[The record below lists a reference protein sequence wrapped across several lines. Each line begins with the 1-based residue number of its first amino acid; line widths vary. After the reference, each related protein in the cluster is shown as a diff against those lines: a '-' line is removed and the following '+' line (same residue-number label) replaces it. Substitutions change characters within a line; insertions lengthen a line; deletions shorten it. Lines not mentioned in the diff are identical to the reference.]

1 MENIFGTYESIQL
14 EEMKKVRLMNR
25 IDTKYVTTLPFLIFI
40 LKQAKDFYFVQN
52 INGQFMMPYHT
63 LYYDT
68 QDMDMYMEHLRGRKK
83 RQKIRIRSYENS
95 SQSFLEIKNKSNK
108 GRTEKVRIPYMPED
122 KKSFDDFIGMHGSY
136 SSDRLS
142 GQIENRFSRIT
153 LVNKNMTER
162 LTIDIHL
169 RFRHIPTGTTCGLN
183 RLVIIELKRD
193 GNSSS
198 PIMEILREIRVHPAK
213 FSKYCM
219 GMVLTND
226 KLKYNR
232 FKPRIRH
239 IKKLC
244 DISMDIKF

>member
-1 MENIFGTYESIQL
+1 MNNILNTYESIQL

-25 IDTKYVTTLPFLIFI
+25 IDTKYVTTLPMLIFI
-40 LKQAKDFYFVQN
+40 LKQAKDCYFVQDVD
-52 INGQFMMPYHT
+52 GQFIMPYHT

-68 QDMDMYMEHLRGRKK
+68 QGVDMYIEHLRGRKK
-83 RQKIRIRSYENS
+83 RQKIRIRSYES
-95 SQSFLEIKNKSNK
+95 SKQSFLEIKNKNNK
-108 GRTEKVRIPYMPED
+108 GRTEKTRIPYLAGES
-122 KKSFDDFIGMHGSY
+122 KTFEDFIKRYGNY
-136 SSDRLS
+136 SPQMLS
-142 GQIENRFSRIT
+142 EQMENRFSRIT

-193 GNSSS
+193 GNLYS
-198 PIMEILREIRVHPAK
+198 PILEILKEFRVHPAK

-219 GMVLTND
+219 GMALTND
-226 KLKYNR
+226 KLKHNR
-232 FKPRIRH
+232 FKPRIRQ